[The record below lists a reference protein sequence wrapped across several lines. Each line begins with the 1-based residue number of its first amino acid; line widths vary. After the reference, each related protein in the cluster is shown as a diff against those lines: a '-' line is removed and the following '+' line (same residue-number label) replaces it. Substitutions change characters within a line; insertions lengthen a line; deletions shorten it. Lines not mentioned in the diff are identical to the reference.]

1 MCAWW
6 DAQKPLKQKGPPHWS
21 LRRAS
26 HTGLRLRRVPV
37 RGEVM
42 RGRPF
47 PCDTKKPTVLPVHKP
62 KLETEKNGHLRLC
75 QLIHAWFSSWV
86 LPGGWPGC
94 AGPWGCPISR
104 MGLSYSNGSP
114 AKAAGKRHSQGAR
127 IGFVESMVIPLVL
140 LIPGFKNQS
149 SLVMMQMCLLCNVLE
164 RLCGWG
170 VKARKIKMSFSMATV
185 TSRTCRPSPMATD
198 PLRTC
203 RPSSMATDP
212 SRTCRPIPSVG
223 VFQSRGGCGD
233 FYNGKV

>member
-1 MCAWW
+1 MWLWLCVCLVGCAKAVEAEGTPPLVAEARKPYRTPI
-6 DAQKPLKQKGPPHWS
+6 AQGTSPSGG
-21 LRRAS
+21 R
-26 HTGLRLRRVPV
+26 
-37 RGEVM
+37 

-114 AKAAGKRHSQGAR
+114 AKAARKRHSQGAR

-140 LIPGFKNQS
+140 LIPGFKHQS
-149 SLVMMQMCLLCNVLE
+149 SFGHDADVPVVQC
-164 RLCGWG
+164 
-170 VKARKIKMSFSMATV
+170 
-185 TSRTCRPSPMATD
+185 
-198 PLRTC
+198 
-203 RPSSMATDP
+203 
-212 SRTCRPIPSVG
+212 VG
-223 VFQSRGGCGD
+223 EVVWMGCQST
-233 FYNGKV
+233 